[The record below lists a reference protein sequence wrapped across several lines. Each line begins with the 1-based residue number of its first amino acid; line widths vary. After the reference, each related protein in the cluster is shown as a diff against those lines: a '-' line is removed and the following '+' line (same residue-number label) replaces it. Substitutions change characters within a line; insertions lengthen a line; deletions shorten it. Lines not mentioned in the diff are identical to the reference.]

1 MSYIGQ
7 GLPSDVFAG
16 FTIDKFTGTGVASQT
31 LTLSKAPLGETA
43 LLVTIDGVV
52 QEPTD
57 DFTVSG
63 TTVTIVGTAPLNSEI
78 NVTHLSGTVPN
89 TLASAVDVNGLSDGI
104 ILDTDGDSTIS
115 SDTDDQIDFKVGG
128 NDTHVFDANGHITIK
143 QFLDATTAGGRINGA
158 SNRGTNARINLY
170 QSAGSSDG
178 GEIRFE
184 TANTSNTLVENARIT
199 LGGYFKSSR
208 DADFYSVSSS
218 FHEFNNSVN
227 NEQVLTLTHHGA
239 SVNAYGLFIKFND
252 NAPDNASQWFIAC
265 HDNAAS
271 RFQVMSDGDIQTHD
285 ANINSDS
292 SLKENIVDATSKW
305 DDVKALKVRNFNWI
319 KDYHPNRQHK
329 HIGFIAQEFETVF
342 PNLVREN
349 NIAPK
354 LKYTEDDKEVIDGTK
369 KVGDDIDPVMKKSI
383 KQSALIPI
391 LTKTLQEAMAKI
403 EVLETKVAALEAG

>member
-1 MSYIGQ
+1 MTASKLDLNGKE
-7 GLPSDVFAG
+7 LV
-16 FTIDKFTGTGVASQT
+16 IDADADTSI
-31 LTLSKAPLGETA
+31 TA
-43 LLVTIDGVV
+43 
-52 QEPTD
+52 
-57 DFTVSG
+57 
-63 TTVTIVGTAPLNSEI
+63 
-78 NVTHLSGTVPN
+78 
-89 TLASAVDVNGLSDGI
+89 
-104 ILDTDGDSTIS
+104 
-115 SDTDDQIDFKVGG
+115 DTDDQIDFKVGG
-128 NDTHVFDANGHITIK
+128 NDTHVFDANGHVTLK

-208 DADFYSVSSS
+208 DADFFSISSS

-227 NEQVLTLTHHGA
+227 NEQILTLAHHGS

-252 NAPDNASQWFIAC
+252 NAPDNATQWFIAC

-391 LTKTLQEAMAKI
+391 
-403 EVLETKVAALEAG
+403 